1 MRIST
6 AQVFS
11 GGISAIQRQQGELAN
26 VQRQLATGRRILSP
40 SDDPGGAVQALKLR
54 ERVAQLQQYDR
65 NATLATNR
73 LQLQE
78 TVLTQ
83 MGESLQRV
91 RELTVQA
98 ANGAQT
104 NESRAA
110 IAREIRQLS
119 EGLLDQAN
127 TRDAS
132 GEYVFAGYRS
142 GNRPFVRDAS
152 GAVEYL
158 GDGGQRR
165 VALSPDRT
173 VAVGDSGLS
182 WMNIP
187 FGNGVFRATPEE
199 TNAGTARVNV
209 AEVTDPTAIV
219 GTTLTLTF
227 DTPESWTLTDP
238 SGAAVAT
245 GSYTAEAA
253 IEYAGRRIVLSGT
266 PEAGDSFTL
275 GPAGAGSLF
284 EMVDRLATTL
294 ETPRNTAAGGALRDQ
309 AITAALEDMDQAL
322 GRVLELRTS
331 VGARLNTIDSQ
342 LAVNDD
348 QKLQLQT
355 ALSEVEDLDFA
366 EAISRFNLQQVA
378 LQAAQQTYVQ
388 LGRLSLFD
396 YLR

>member
-11 GGISAIQRQQGELAN
+11 GGISAIQRQQGELAT
-26 VQRQLATGRRILSP
+26 VQRQLATGRRILAP

-54 ERVAQLQQYDR
+54 ERVVAIEQYGR

-78 TVLTQ
+78 SVLMQ

-110 IAREIRQLS
+110 IAREVRQLS
-119 EGLLDQAN
+119 ESLLDQAN

-165 VALSPDRT
+165 VALSPDRS

-187 FGNGVFRATPEE
+187 FGNGVFRATPDDG
-199 TNAGTARVNV
+199 NQGTARVNV
-209 AEVTDPTAIV
+209 AEVTDPTAVV

-227 DTPESWTLTDP
+227 DTPESWTITDAD
-238 SGAAVAT
+238 GTTVAS
-245 GSYTAEAA
+245 GSYSPEGA
-253 IEYAGRRIVLSGT
+253 IDYAGRRLVLSGT

-275 GPAGAGSLF
+275 APAGAGSLF
-284 EMVDRLATTL
+284 EMVDRLAATL
-294 ETPRNTAAGGALRDQ
+294 ETSRTTAAGAALRDH
-309 AITAALEDMDQAL
+309 AVTAALEDLDQAL

-355 ALSEVEDLDFA
+355 ALSEVEDLDYA
-366 EAISRFNLQQVA
+366 EAISRFNLKQVG